1 MKIQPYYNQILVRP
15 NKINYESKGGIL
27 ATETQTRAVNMQTG
41 EVVAVGH
48 GMITPEGNLAPLQ
61 TKVGDTVMFLRG
73 TGVQVKYAVDCE
85 ELFMFKEME
94 LFGLIPATLEQKAEK
109 ILAKD

>member
-27 ATETQTRAVNMQTG
+27 
-41 EVVAVGH
+41 

-94 LFGLIPATLEQKAEK
+94 LFGIIPETIEQKAEK